1 MLRVEH
7 DGRATQVANLSAFV
21 LAHPVAHPNPG
32 DFEPYGTW
40 YSMVADGDR
49 LCGVEP
55 NHGEVDVVTPPDGAI
70 RRLVDVFRHPGSH
83 RTYVTGTPRWR
94 LPTGQSRSVRA
105 GCSSS
110 GRSAASNQWRQHQ
123 ASSNWP
129 DCGHRP
135 CGKPRQIYAL
145 EAFTGFFAPTPDV
158 ANTGMVVRLNSR
170 TITWEPVVTGLSFP
184 TAMTFDGN
192 GDLFISNKGFGQ
204 PTNTA
209 GEIVKVALAASGSES
224 HPLPPRAA
232 TACTGIAAGR
242 GATAAR
248 AIATHCRQH
257 LQLPDEILHRSTA
270 ANCVAQPVRGTA
282 DLGVQFGRSGL
293 SLRRRSG
300 RLHIHDHQHGDER
313 PDQSAGRICTAERT
327 GLRKRKQPGRYQS
340 SHRIRRVV
348 AGERT
353 GRGGIDAV
361 VGVRHGCRS
370 LPIDERHVCRRQ

>member
-1 MLRVEH
+1 MAPGTAWSPTVTDCAGSNRIMAKWTSSLLQTEQYVASWMFSATQGHIVPTSLVRH
-7 DGRATQVANLSAFV
+7 DGGFLLGNLGQFAPGVPVPVGVRQVTSGGSIR
-21 LAHPVAHPNPG
+21 PVPTGLTA
-32 DFEPYGTW
+32 
-40 YSMVADGDR
+40 
-49 LCGVEP
+49 
-55 NHGEVDVVTPPDGAI
+55 
-70 RRLVDVFRHPGSH
+70 
-83 RTYVTGTPRWR
+83 VTGLAVNR
-94 LPTGQSRSVRA
+94 G
-105 GCSSS
+105 
-110 GRSAASNQWRQHQ
+110 
-123 ASSNWP
+123 
-129 DCGHRP
+129 
-135 CGKPRQIYAL
+135 QIYAL